1 MSPFAHAF
9 DSAFLRMCRRAQL
22 PWIGLLLV
30 AVFFAACGETAVP
43 KPRAYPRVHY
53 PERTGMQQFGSP
65 DCPFAFE
72 LPDYYEIER
81 KGTYFE
87 EDVEQP
93 CWGNNLH
100 LPGLNGT
107 LYLTYKPL
115 GPDQRLM
122 TLTEQAYR
130 LTFTHASRAD
140 YIEPVQIDN
149 GHGVFGLLYYVG
161 GDAASQLQFFATD
174 TVEHFL
180 RGTWNFRTQPNADS
194 LAPVVR
200 FVTEDI
206 QGMLASMRWTDS

>member
-1 MSPFAHAF
+1 MRSSLHPFAG
-9 DSAFLRMCRRAQL
+9 
-22 PWIGLLLV
+22 IGCLLIPL
-30 AVFFAACGETAVP
+30 VFFAACGDAQLP

-53 PERTGMQQFGSP
+53 PQRQAMQQFGSA
-65 DCPFAFE
+65 DCPFTFE

-81 KGTYFE
+81 KASYFE
-87 EDVEQP
+87 EDVEQA

-100 LPGLNGT
+100 LPALNGT

-115 GPDQRLM
+115 GPEQRLM
-122 TLTEQAYR
+122 SLTEQAYV
-130 LTFTHASRAD
+130 LTYKHARKAD
-140 YIEPVQIDN
+140 YIEPVQINN
-149 GHGVFGLLYYVG
+149 GQGVMGLLYYVG

-174 TVEHFL
+174 TTQHFL

-206 QGMLASMRWTDS
+206 THMLESMRWTES